1 MHILISNQSEI
12 PIYQQLKN
20 QIKDAILSG
29 ELAAG
34 DMLPSIRNM
43 ANETRASVL
52 TVRRAYDE
60 LEEEGLVH
68 SVHGKGFFVAAKN
81 LELIR
86 ETKLKEIERSL
97 MDAYSIARQIGVTKE
112 DMWNMMDILFDE
124 TGED

>member
-1 MHILISNQSEI
+1 MHIIISNQNEV

-29 ELAAG
+29 ELADG

-60 LEEEGLVH
+60 LEAEGLVH
-68 SVHGKGFFVAAKN
+68 SVHGKGCFVAARN
-81 LELIR
+81 IELIK
-86 ETKLKEIERSL
+86 EAKLKDIEKKL
-97 MDAYSIARQIGVTKE
+97 LEAYDIGRQIGVTWE
-112 DMWNMMDILFDE
+112 DMWKMMEILFEDAG
-124 TGED
+124 GE

>member
-1 MHILISNQSEI
+1 MHILISNQSET

-29 ELAAG
+29 ELADG

-60 LEEEGLVH
+60 LEEEGLIH
-68 SVHGKGFFVAAKN
+68 SVHGKGSFIASKN
-81 LELIR
+81 IELIK
-86 ETKLKEIERSL
+86 EAKLKEIEKKL
-97 MDAYSIARQIGVTKE
+97 LEAYAVGRQIGVTKK
-112 DMWNMMDILFDE
+112 DMWNMMDILFDDSE
-124 TGED
+124 EE